1 MCAVMAREIGDQELL
16 SESLNILGY
25 VARGRR
31 DLATAASLFQELLD
45 LARTAGEPF
54 WEAASLINLGNVAFD
69 RGDYAAAERFY
80 AESLKSVG
88 VRGDRQ
94 NTALAL
100 ANLGV
105 ARLLQGKFDAAR
117 EPVLE
122 SATICHDVG
131 DSRVMALSLAIL
143 GLLAVGE
150 RQFRRTAQLF
160 GAAEIVRERA
170 GLPLP
175 PAEVEH
181 HERAIAAARRA
192 LGEEDFASA
201 WAVGRA
207 LVEDEI
213 LDLALERAGS
223 GGGCPGC
230 ACRIVPGEGD
240 GRAHPS
246 RARDPAPPRERADEP
261 RHRRAAQRQR
271 AHGGYACCESADQAG
286 IGEPGADRDVGRR
299 AWRGARGREK

>member
-1 MCAVMAREIGDQELL
+1 MAREIGDQELL

-31 DLATAASLFQELLD
+31 DLATAASLFRELLEQ
-45 LARTAGEPF
+45 ARAWGDPF

-201 WAVGRA
+201 WAAGRA
-207 LVEDEI
+207 LREDEI
-213 LDLALERAGS
+213 LTLALERGEAAAAAPAGPAELSPAKAAIALTRREREILPLLVS
-223 GGGCPGC
+223 GLTNRAIAAQLSVSVRTVDTHVANLLTKLGLENRVQV
-230 ACRIVPGEGD
+230 ATWAAERGD
-240 GRAHPS
+240 G
-246 RARDPAPPRERADEP
+246 
-261 RHRRAAQRQR
+261 
-271 AHGGYACCESADQAG
+271 
-286 IGEPGADRDVGRR
+286 
-299 AWRGARGREK
+299 GRE